1 MISFQIILLILLVHW
16 LADFCLQ
23 TDGQALRKSTEV
35 GPLAEHV
42 TTYSMV
48 WLLVAFTIF
57 GDWEKSTIFAMIT
70 WIAHYCTDW
79 VTSRI
84 GKMYWDKKDLHNG
97 FVVMGFDQILH
108 YLQLFLCYI
117 WLSKV

>member
-1 MISFQIILLILLVHW
+1 MLSFSTILLILLVHW

-23 TDGQALRKSTEV
+23 TDGQARRKSTEI

-48 WLLVAFTIF
+48 WLLVSYSLFL
-57 GDWEKSTIFAMIT
+57 DWEKAALFAVIT
-70 WIAHYCTDW
+70 WWAHYWTDYFS
-79 VTSRI
+79 SRI
-84 GKMYWDKKDLHNG
+84 GKVYWDRKDLHNG

-108 YLQLFLCYI
+108 YVQLLLCYI
-117 WLSKV
+117 WLIK